1 MFKDK
6 YELLSQ
12 INKDIDEKFKARKK
26 GSQEYYIVSRLK
38 KHFKYDRALN
48 EVIQI
53 SLPLIKVI
61 NHPNI
66 LQLIDFM
73 EDSDYYYSI
82 YEYCEGGSLENYLEF
97 LKENNKTLN
106 EEEVQHIMKQLV
118 EAVKYL
124 HNKKIVHRDIKP
136 RHLLIKYDSEED
148 LKKKNILKA
157 KMKLTGFTIS
167 DQVKKGESLYLVAG
181 TQAYMAP
188 EIYGYK
194 VYNEKVDIWSL
205 GVIFSELLSCN
216 IKFNPK
222 KPDYYHEGQN
232 FSNLSKEA
240 NSFIQC
246 MLRFEPE
253 KRKGADELSKHDFLI
268 KEVKNFS
275 FEK

>member
-38 KHFKYDRALN
+38 KHFEDDRALN
-48 EVIQI
+48 KVIQI

-167 DQVKKGESLYLVAG
+167 DQVKKENRYIFLQVL
-181 TQAYMAP
+181 
-188 EIYGYK
+188 K
-194 VYNEKVDIWSL
+194 LIW
-205 GVIFSELLSCN
+205 LL
-216 IKFNPK
+216 KFMVTK
-222 KPDYYHEGQN
+222 
-232 FSNLSKEA
+232 
-240 NSFIQC
+240 FI
-246 MLRFEPE
+246 M
-253 KRKGADELSKHDFLI
+253 KR
-268 KEVKNFS
+268 
-275 FEK
+275 